1 MALQTDHDLL
11 LRRLAMTEAL
21 VRVIGMDGSVHEKHP
36 VDALAD
42 AQRYPRQWTFR
53 LRAHGVR
60 FMRFTAFVDKR
71 KPLPWQPG
79 WHTTDGPAC
88 GMWPGSLDRYCEHY
102 R

>member
-42 AQRYPRQWTFR
+42 GQRYPRQWTFR

-60 FMRFTAFVDKR
+60 FMRFTAFVDTR
-71 KPLPWQPG
+71 KPLPWVKCYRNSESPVFGPQPG
-79 WHTTDGPAC
+79 S
-88 GMWPGSLDRYCEHY
+88 MNHY
-102 R
+102 SSAY